1 MNEQTLI
8 HAKQLGDYI
17 RQHGWCQHKP
27 RERDGRVCL
36 RGAMDIVCVK
46 EHPILGPMVFGY
58 VDMVSAIFKETGMYP
73 IEYNDTPGRTKEEIL
88 ALLDRI
94 AGVLS

>member
-1 MNEQTLI
+1 MVEGYAAMVAAI
-8 HAKQLGDYI
+8 HEI
-17 RQHGWCQHKP
+17 
-27 RERDGRVCL
+27 
-36 RGAMDIVCVK
+36 
-46 EHPILGPMVFGY
+46 
-58 VDMVSAIFKETGMYP
+58 TGMYP

>member
-1 MNEQTLI
+1 MNE
-8 HAKQLGDYI
+8 HAKAAGDYI

-27 RERDGRVCL
+27 RERDGSVCL
-36 RGAMDIVCVK
+36 RGALDVVCVK
-46 EHPILGPMVFGY
+46 IHPQLGPMVEGY
-58 VDMVSAIFKETGMYP
+58 AAMVAAIHEITGMYP
-73 IEYNDTPGRTKEEIL
+73 IEYNDAPGRTKEEIL